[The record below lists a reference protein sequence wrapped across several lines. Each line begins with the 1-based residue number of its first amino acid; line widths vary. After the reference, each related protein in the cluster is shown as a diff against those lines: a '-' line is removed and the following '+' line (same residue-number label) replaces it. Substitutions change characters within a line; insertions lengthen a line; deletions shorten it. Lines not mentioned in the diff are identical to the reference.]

1 MASTSSASAEK
12 CSFTVERFKEIREF
26 KELKEF
32 REFKEDGMVCEI
44 GEVGR

>member
-12 CSFTVERFKEIREF
+12 CSFTVEQFKEF
-26 KELKEF
+26 KEFREF
-32 REFKEDGMVCEI
+32 REFKEDGMVYEI